1 MVHFPRPAQPAR
13 RDSQNSEAYLIGSGI
28 AALSAALHL
37 VKDAQMPPG
46 NIHILDGSPDSGGGL
61 KTQGDAMDGYFLPM
75 DGNPHFHGECLERL
89 LDMIPDMNQGQM
101 QGMGMGE
108 MPGRSRSQGQEGEL
122 EGGKRSVMQRIRER
136 EGFEMGKEKEA
147 DTKGQGQVRGVKMGE
162 NGVELFH
169 AGKFQIAMK
178 YRMSL
183 VGLMME
189 NEASMGTKKIEDVF
203 DKEFFD
209 TSFWM
214 LWSSTFALQPW
225 HSAAEFKRHLRK
237 YLEEL
242 GSLNNVKTTHRTE
255 YNFFESAVGPLTN
268 YLKDQGVDF
277 RFNTRVTDLR
287 CYPDGDPT
295 TISEIEMLSAKQEE
309 RITVDPTDIVIMGLG
324 SVNTGV
330 VFGTNKAA
338 PPPLPATSKD
348 LAKGD
353 WKLWESLS
361 QKSLKFGDPGNFLS
375 RIDQSMA
382 STFTTTF
389 TGGEFPSAYERLT
402 HDKPGTGALL
412 SLTGSSWQM
421 TVCIPH
427 QPVFR
432 DQHADITVMMGYG
445 LNPAATGE
453 YVQKPMTSC
462 SGEEILREILGHMG
476 IISTS
481 ASKAESII
489 DNAHTIPCS
498 MPLATA
504 PFLTRGHH
512 DRPAVVPPRSTNFAC
527 VGQFVDVPG
536 DTTLEIEY
544 SVRGAQM
551 AVSTLMGSTAK
562 PPKPPRSL
570 LMEVFDL
577 MV

>member
-1 MVHFPRPAQPAR
+1 MVHFPRQTNPAR

-28 AALSAALHL
+28 ACLSAALHL
-37 VKDAQMPPG
+37 VKDAQVPPG
-46 NIHILDGSPDSGGGL
+46 NIHILDGSPEAGGGL
-61 KTQGDAMDGYFLPM
+61 KTLGDAKDGYFLPM

-89 LDMIPDMNQGQM
+89 LDMIPDMSQGT
-101 QGMGMGE
+101 GMGE
-108 MPGRSRSQGQEGEL
+108 MQGRSQGREGE
-122 EGGKRSVMQRIRER
+122 EGGKRSLMQRIRER
-136 EGFEMGKEKEA
+136 EGFEKSKEKEA
-147 DTKGQGQVRGVKMGE
+147 ETRGPQVRGVKMGDK
-162 NGVELFH
+162 GIELFP
-169 AGKFQIAMK
+169 AGKFQLGMK

-189 NEASMGTKKIEDVF
+189 NEASIGMKKIEEVF

-237 YLEEL
+237 YLEDL

-268 YLKDQGVDF
+268 YLKAQGVDF
-277 RFNTRVTDLR
+277 RFNTHVTDLR

-295 TISEIEMLSAKQEE
+295 TIAEIEMLSAKHEE
-309 RITVDPTDIVIMGLG
+309 LVTVDPTDIVIMGLG

-330 VFGTNKAA
+330 VFGTNKSP
-338 PPPLPATSKD
+338 PPPLPASSKD
-348 LAKGD
+348 LTKGD
-353 WKLWESLS
+353 WKLWESLA

-421 TVCIPH
+421 TLCIPH

-432 DQHADITVMMGYG
+432 DQPSDTTVMMGYG
-445 LNPAATGE
+445 LSPAATGN
-453 YVQKPMTSC
+453 YVKKPMTSC

-476 IISTS
+476 IIATS
-481 ASKAESII
+481 ASQAESII
-489 DNAHTIPCS
+489 DNAKTIPCS

-512 DRPAVVPPRSTNFAC
+512 DRPAVIPPHSTNFAC

>member
-1 MVHFPRPAQPAR
+1 MVHFPRPAHPLR
-13 RDSQNSEAYLIGSGI
+13 RDSQNSEAWLIGSGV

-37 VKDAQMPPG
+37 IKDAQVPPG
-46 NIHILDGSPDSGGGL
+46 NIHILDRSPDSGGGL
-61 KTQGDAMDGYFLPM
+61 KIRGDAEDGYFLPM
-75 DGNPHFHGECLERL
+75 DGNPHFHGECVERL
-89 LDMIPDMNQGQM
+89 LDMIP
-101 QGMGMGE
+101 GE
-108 MPGRSRSQGQEGEL
+108 VLMQEGAANYERRTVM
-122 EGGKRSVMQRIRER
+122 EGIRQMEAGGK
-136 EGFEMGKEKEA
+136 EGEKGMEK
-147 DTKGQGQVRGVKMGE
+147 DTESRQAQARAQVRGVKMGE

-169 AGKFQIAMK
+169 AGRFQIGMK
-178 YRMSL
+178 HRMAL

-189 NEASMGTKKIEDVF
+189 NETSIGTKKIEEVF
-203 DKEFFD
+203 DKPFFE

-242 GSLNNVKTTHRTE
+242 GSLNNVKTVHRTE
-255 YNFFESAVGPLTN
+255 YNFFESAIGPLTD
-268 YLKDQGVDF
+268 YLKEQGVDF
-277 RFNTRVTDLR
+277 RFNTRVTDLK

-309 RITVDPTDIVIMGLG
+309 LITVDPTDIVIMGMG
-324 SVNTGV
+324 SVNTGA
-330 VFGTNKAA
+330 VFGTNMS
-338 PPPLPATSKD
+338 PPPALPSSSKD
-348 LAKGD
+348 LITDD
-353 WKLWESLS
+353 WKLWESLA

-375 RIDQSMA
+375 RMEESMA
-382 STFTTTF
+382 VNFTTTF
-389 TGGEFPSAYERLT
+389 SDGEFPSAYEKIT
-402 HDKPGTGALL
+402 HDKPGAGALL
-412 SLTGSSWQM
+412 SLTGSPWQM

-427 QPVFR
+427 QPVFS
-432 DQHADITVMMGYG
+432 DQPDNTTVMMGYG
-445 LNPAATGE
+445 LIPRSTGR
-453 YVQKPMTSC
+453 YVEKEMTAC

-481 ASKAESII
+481 ASQADSII
-489 DNAHTIPCS
+489 ENSKTIPCV

-527 VGQFVDVPG
+527 VGQFVEIPG

-544 SVRGAQM
+544 SVRGSQM
-551 AVSTLMGSTAK
+551 AVSSLMGLPTK

-577 MV
+577 MI

>member
-1 MVHFPRPAQPAR
+1 MVHFPRPVHPPR

-37 VKDAQMPPG
+37 MKDAQVPPG

-61 KTQGDAMDGYFLPM
+61 KTQGDSMDGYFLPM
-75 DGNPHFHGECLERL
+75 DGNPHFHGECVERL
-89 LDMIPDMNQGQM
+89 LDMIPERGQM
-101 QGMGMGE
+101 QGM
-108 MPGRSRSQGQEGEL
+108 SQEGD
-122 EGGKRSVMQRIRER
+122 EGKMRSVMEMIRER
-136 EGFEMGKEKEA
+136 EGSEKKEKEA
-147 DTKGQGQVRGVKMGE
+147 DTRGAQGQGQVRGVKMGD
-162 NGVELFH
+162 NGAELFH

-237 YLEEL
+237 YLQEL
-242 GSLNNVKTTHRTE
+242 GSLNNVKTVHRTE

-295 TISEIEMLSAKQEE
+295 TISEIEMLNAKQEE

-330 VFGTNKAA
+330 VFGTNKSA

-348 LAKGD
+348 LTKGD

-361 QKSLKFGDPGNFLS
+361 QKPLKFGDPGNFTS

-382 STFTTTF
+382 ATFTTTF
-389 TGGEFPSAYERLT
+389 TGGEFPAAYERVT
-402 HDKPGTGALL
+402 HDKPGTGSLL

-421 TVCIPH
+421 TLCIPH

-432 DQHADITVMMGYG
+432 DQPDNITVMMGYG
-445 LNPAATGE
+445 LNPAATGK

-476 IISTS
+476 VISTS

-489 DNAHTIPCS
+489 EDSKTIPCA

-527 VGQFVDVPG
+527 VGQFADVPG

-551 AVSTLMGSTAK
+551 AVSTLMGSAAK

-570 LMEVFDL
+570 FMEVFDL